1 MTLQTLSGTVMYF
14 IYSLVS
20 TMDLVDLA
28 TWLRLVY
35 IALHVQPEQVRK
47 NKNDEIKFFFTHLFF
62 KNKENTNKVFSLIF
76 HENVSIDNAINIFYE
91 STAVAIPLLFFHE
104 STIYRSSD
112 FVIIIFHE
120 FITKVLVSLF
130 FYIKNLQK
138 Q

>member
-1 MTLQTLSGTVMYF
+1 MYF

-20 TMDLVDLA
+20 TMDLVDLV

-47 NKNDEIKFFFTHLFF
+47 NKNDEIKFFFAHLFF

>member
-1 MTLQTLSGTVMYF
+1 MYF

-47 NKNDEIKFFFTHLFF
+47 NKNDEIKFFFAHLFF

-91 STAVAIPLLFFHE
+91 STAVAIPFLFFHE

>member
-1 MTLQTLSGTVMYF
+1 MYF

-47 NKNDEIKFFFTHLFF
+47 NKNDEIKFFFAHLFF
-62 KNKENTNKVFSLIF
+62 KNKENTNKVFSLIS

>member
-1 MTLQTLSGTVMYF
+1 MYF

-47 NKNDEIKFFFTHLFF
+47 NKNDEIKFFFAHLFF

-112 FVIIIFHE
+112 FVIIIFYE